1 MNVEVIC
8 YKILLIIII
17 RSQKKDFLSYNK
29 KDKNEMVG
37 AALQNQ
43 NKTCQSVFVEK
54 GIIKKHF

>member
-8 YKILLIIII
+8 YKIILIIII
-17 RSQKKDFLSYNK
+17 RSQKKDN

-54 GIIKKHF
+54 GIVKKHF